1 MTPTP
6 PNQRGTEV
14 IKTGEENMRLPVR
27 VRIREDRDLTQDPET
42 MEASF
47 DPPQTKASAHRRN
60 QKRTKRGGG
69 DIYKTA

>member
-1 MTPTP
+1 
-6 PNQRGTEV
+6 
-14 IKTGEENMRLPVR
+14 MRLPLR

-47 DPPQTKASAHRRN
+47 DPPQTKVSAHQKIHRRN
-60 QKRTKRGGG
+60 QENKAGGRG